1 MENSSMYRVIT
12 KEDPL
17 SLREL
22 PETGRVI
29 ARMPAGMVI
38 EASGDGEWLL
48 VDYGGIRG
56 YAAARY
62 LQRLEQAQEDTKEN
76 APQEIEEG
84 QGRMVLTDEA
94 GNTWI
99 PEGAFMVEIRKLED

>member
-1 MENSSMYRVIT
+1 MENSSLYRVIT
-12 KEDPL
+12 KQDPL

-29 ARMPAGMVI
+29 AKMPAGMVV
-38 EASGDGEWLL
+38 EASGDGDWLL

-62 LQRLEQAQEDTKEN
+62 LQRLEEAQEETAEEKKES
-76 APQEIEEG
+76 AAAM
-84 QGRMVLTDEA
+84 RMVLTDEA
-94 GNTWI
+94 GNTWV
-99 PEGAFMVEIRKLED
+99 PEGAFMAEIRRLED

>member
-12 KEDPL
+12 KNDPL

-29 ARMPAGMVI
+29 AKMPAGMVI

-62 LQRLEQAQEDTKEN
+62 LQRLEEAQEEDKEES
-76 APQEIEEG
+76 AAAM
-84 QGRMVLTDEA
+84 RMVLTDEA
-94 GNTWI
+94 GNTWV
-99 PEGAFMVEIRKLED
+99 PEGAFMAEIRRLED